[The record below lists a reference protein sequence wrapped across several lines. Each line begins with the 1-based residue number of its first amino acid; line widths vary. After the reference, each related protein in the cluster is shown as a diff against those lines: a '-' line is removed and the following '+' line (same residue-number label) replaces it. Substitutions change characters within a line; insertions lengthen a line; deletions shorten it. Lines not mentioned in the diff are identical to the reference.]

1 MLGHGK
7 RRLQCACPGR
17 GWETG
22 RQCTWGGGGFPASIA
37 HLEEKITSSH
47 AEGES
52 GEALGTHGGK
62 IPTADLDP
70 WEKKNL

>member
-1 MLGHGK
+1 MLVLAEAGKQEGSAHGV
-7 RRLQCACPGR
+7 
-17 GWETG
+17 
-22 RQCTWGGGGFPASIA
+22 GGFPASIA

-52 GEALGTHGGK
+52 GKALGTHGGK
-62 IPTADLDP
+62 ILTADLDP

>member
-1 MLGHGK
+1 MLVLAEAGK
-7 RRLQCACPGR
+7 REGSGADR
-17 GWETG
+17 GK
-22 RQCTWGGGGFPASIA
+22 FPASIG
-37 HLEEKITSSH
+37 HPGEKITSSH

-70 WEKKNL
+70 WEEKNL

>member
-1 MLGHGK
+1 MARGGYGVLVLAEAGKQEGSAHG
-7 RRLQCACPGR
+7 
-17 GWETG
+17 
-22 RQCTWGGGGFPASIA
+22 GGGGFPASIA

-52 GEALGTHGGK
+52 GKALGTHGGK
-62 IPTADLDP
+62 ISTADLDP